1 MSLALDRCAIRE
13 GAEHK
18 IWQRLRQIR
27 SSRLG
32 STAARH
38 QGRRGHSLADK
49 AMKTKQA
56 KAARQGLEDA
66 RGVQVVGLLGC
77 MAERLKGKLLEE
89 DRLL

>member
-1 MSLALDRCAIRE
+1 MDRCAIRE

-49 AMKTKQA
+49 AAKQA

-66 RGVQVVGLLGC
+66 RSVQVVGLLGC

-89 DRLL
+89 DLLL